1 MSKDPSNNANAPMF
15 NAPGIAVALALII
28 LVTHGLRLM
37 LPDAQQGGLFFEAA
51 LVPARLG
58 AMLAGSADPGSYS
71 VLSLIKALFG
81 HAFLHGDWMHAGVNA
96 LMGLAVGAPVARAVS
111 GGVGGLLRFG
121 LVFFGAVVLGSI
133 FYFALVPADGPPAV
147 GASGGVSG
155 LLAGALLTMQA
166 SGGKIFSRQFLMA
179 SLGFGLANLLL
190 AFVGPSAFG
199 FGIAW
204 QAHLGG
210 FVGGALLFQLLRQ
223 DRSTN

>member
-1 MSKDPSNNANAPMF
+1 
-15 NAPGIAVALALII
+15 
-28 LVTHGLRLM
+28 M
-37 LPDAQQGGLFFEAA
+37 LGGLN
-51 LVPARLG
+51 P
-58 AMLAGSADPGSYS
+58 SGSYDL
-71 VLSLIKALFG
+71 LSLTKALFG
-81 HAFLHGDWMHAGVNA
+81 HTLLHGDWMHAGINA
-96 LMGLAVGAPVARAVS
+96 VMGLAVGAPVARAAGS
-111 GGVGGLLRFG
+111 GAGGVGRFV
-121 LVFFGAVVLGSI
+121 LVFFGAAFAGAVAYFVLS
-133 FYFALVPADGPPAV
+133 PAQGPAAI